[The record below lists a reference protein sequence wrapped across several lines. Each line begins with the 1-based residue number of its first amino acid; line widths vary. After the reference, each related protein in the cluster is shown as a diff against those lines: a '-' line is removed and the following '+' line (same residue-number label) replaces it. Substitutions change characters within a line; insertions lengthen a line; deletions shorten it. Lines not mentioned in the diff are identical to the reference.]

1 MKICIELDKEMKEKW
16 EYAKEALEEAFID
29 HHGISVSFT
38 DSEILAG
45 LLLGW
50 DFAETTRTPFFYA
63 ASFSDDD
70 VQVLTNRKQ
79 KNST

>member
-1 MKICIELDKEMKEKW
+1 MKICVELDKEMEERW
-16 EYAKEALEEAFID
+16 EYAKEALEKAFVD
-29 HHGISVSFT
+29 HHSISVSLT

-50 DFAETTRTPFFYA
+50 DFAETARTPFFYT
-63 ASFSDDD
+63 ASFGDDD
-70 VQVLTNRKQ
+70 VQALANRKQ